1 MPGVGYMRFLPAL
14 LPECEFINEGAC
26 GDTVGGLH
34 RRVRQMRHAPA
45 ELALVW
51 IGTNDACRLEPGS
64 ELVRWFG
71 EDYER
76 LLVDA
81 LPLARRVATV
91 PPLVIGLEP
100 LDYWNRLL
108 EEMAHAIRMKTGRH
122 EGAEFLDLRREFAVR
137 TGAGPELWLDYTEDG
152 AHLNVAGAEVVAGV
166 FADCIGRVT
175 GTGRHRQ

>member
-1 MPGVGYMRFLPAL
+1 MRVLLLGDSLTAGMPGVGYMRFLPAL

-71 EDYER
+71 KDYER
-76 LLVDA
+76 LLVDI
-81 LPLARRVATV
+81 LSLA
-91 PPLVIGLEP
+91 PPNPGFT
-100 LDYWNRLL
+100 WR
-108 EEMAHAIRMKTGRH
+108 
-122 EGAEFLDLRREFAVR
+122 
-137 TGAGPELWLDYTEDG
+137 
-152 AHLNVAGAEVVAGV
+152 
-166 FADCIGRVT
+166 
-175 GTGRHRQ
+175 